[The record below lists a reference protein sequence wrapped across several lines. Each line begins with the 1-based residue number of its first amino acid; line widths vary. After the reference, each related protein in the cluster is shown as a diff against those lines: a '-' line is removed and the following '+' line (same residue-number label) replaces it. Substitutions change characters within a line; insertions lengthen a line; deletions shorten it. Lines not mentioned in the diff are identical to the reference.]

1 MTTTKF
7 DKAVGRYVH
16 LTIDD
21 VEYRVYYEESGSGIP
36 LLLQHTAGCD
46 GRQIVISSRTR
57 RSPRTSV

>member
-21 VEYRVYYEESGSGIP
+21 IEYRVYYEESGSGIP

-46 GRQIVISSRTR
+46 GRQCRHLL
-57 RSPRTSV
+57 PQ